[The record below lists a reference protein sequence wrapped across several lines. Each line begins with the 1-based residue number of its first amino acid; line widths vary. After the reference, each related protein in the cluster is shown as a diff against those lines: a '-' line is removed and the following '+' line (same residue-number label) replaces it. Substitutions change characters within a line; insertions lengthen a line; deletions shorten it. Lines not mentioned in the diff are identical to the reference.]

1 MAIYEYYSPDNK
13 RIYSFYAKS
22 ISQSDKL
29 PRCPDNPKY
38 KMIKMISNFSVT
50 ENKPNSE
57 SVTELMSN
65 DSRNHVLQRTMNEI
79 ESDMTGIDEENPNPR
94 KLGQLMR
101 KIAEISGRGIS
112 EEMEELMRSMEA
124 GEDPDE
130 LEEKFENMC
139 EDEEILTEDNTEN
152 IKCSKFK
159 NYTKQLFTR
168 DTKLYDFSDYL

>member
-1 MAIYEYYSPDNK
+1 
-13 RIYSFYAKS
+13 
-22 ISQSDKL
+22 
-29 PRCPDNPKY
+29 
-38 KMIKMISNFSVT
+38 
-50 ENKPNSE
+50 
-57 SVTELMSN
+57 
-65 DSRNHVLQRTMNEI
+65 
-79 ESDMTGIDEENPNPR
+79 
-94 KLGQLMR
+94 
-101 KIAEISGRGIS
+101 
-112 EEMEELMRSMEA
+112 MEELMRSMEA